1 MIDVYAS
8 QPNYWRHL
16 APIVREL
23 CRRGHEVRTGASS
36 LGRPWGDR
44 LMRAPETDLL
54 IVASW
59 TDARRWPWVRC
70 AYVEHGAGQ
79 TYVTGT
85 DGYAGAPKLDHVVL
99 FLAPNDRVTER
110 WRASYPEA
118 SVETVGCAALDALL
132 CPTEV
137 EGSSPSGSARGAVAQ
152 TGRADGGNQSVGN
165 LRGNPSAL
173 TSVGASVVAVTS
185 HWFCSVVPETMPVLH
200 RYESAL
206 RSLCDAA
213 VVTVVGH
220 AHPRAE
226 RRTSEM
232 WKRLGVDYEPD
243 PDYVLRTADLLIADN
258 TSLMYEAAA
267 IDLPV
272 LALNLPYD
280 AKRQVGYRRDVEHG
294 LRFWSHVP
302 GLQCDDPADLER
314 AVHRALDDRREA
326 RQLRARAA
334 AHAYAHRDGTSAARA
349 ADAIERVL

>member
-99 FLAPNDRVTER
+99 FIGPNLRTAER
-110 WRASYPEA
+110 WRAVYPDAEVA
-118 SVETVGCAALDALL
+118 TVGCAALDRLL
-132 CPTEV
+132 HP
-137 EGSSPSGSARGAVAQ
+137 AQ
-152 TGRADGGNQSVGN
+152 GDHDQDDQQNEYDGPEPDVHA
-165 LRGNPSAL
+165 PI
-173 TSVGASVVAVTS
+173 VAVTS

-213 VVTVVGH
+213 VVQVVGH

-302 GLQCDDPADLER
+302 GLQCDDPADLEA